1 MLRLILILL
10 AFFVLL
16 GSAGISIALPKCEGS
31 PSQKATYMWDNC
43 VGEERIVG
51 RGIIYSGEF
60 KNGRHHGFGSFT
72 YPNGAKY
79 TGEFESGFWHG
90 KGTLTDANG
99 NVKKGVWKQNKFQ
112 DVSKTTAT
120 ANFQKGLNA
129 YEKRDYATALREW
142 TPLAEQGNAIAQHK
156 LGRMYQYGLGVPQDD
171 KAAVKWYRPAAD
183 QGYAL
188 AQNNLG
194 FMYQKGHGVPQD
206 DKAAVKWYRL
216 AADQGYAIA
225 QSNLGWMY
233 LGGRGVPQ
241 DDKAAVKW
249 YRLAADQGY
258 ANAQGNLGK
267 MYANGRGVPQDDK
280 AAVKWYRPAAD
291 QGYALAQNNL
301 GWMYHKGRGVRQDE
315 TTAVKWYRLAADQ
328 GYAIAQSN
336 LGAMYEEGRGV
347 PQDDTTAVKWYRL
360 AADQG
365 NAFGQDNLERLQGKL
380 ITKRKPSTTTT
391 AKKLEPKFDHQKRL
405 ELAHRTQEALQVLD
419 LYSGKL
425 DGIIGVKTKSAIR
438 RWQERNGFPS
448 TGEVDQD
455 QLAKLEQQGIAR
467 LAQKKPEPRVA
478 DKKYRHAVAVII
490 GNKNYRRN
498 TPEVSFAHNDA
509 DAFKRHLLNQVGY
522 REGNI
527 IDLRDA
533 TQAELIAVFGSEKT
547 HEGKLWSYVRSRK
560 SDVTVFYSGHGVPG
574 LKDRRGYLLPVDA
587 DPNLIELNGYP
598 VDLLFENLSKI
609 ETKSMAVFLDTCFSG
624 DSPKG
629 MIVRATSGLT
639 VTPRMPKNMGR
650 MVVFTAARGDQF
662 ASWDEDAKLGLFTKH
677 LLDALRGAADGSDY
691 GNGDGNVTVGEV
703 HRYLDDEMSYQARRR
718 FNRRQ
723 NVSVRGDA
731 ATVLTDIRE

>member
-1 MLRLILILL
+1 
-10 AFFVLL
+10 
-16 GSAGISIALPKCEGS
+16 
-31 PSQKATYMWDNC
+31 
-43 VGEERIVG
+43 
-51 RGIIYSGEF
+51 
-60 KNGRHHGFGSFT
+60 
-72 YPNGAKY
+72 
-79 TGEFESGFWHG
+79 
-90 KGTLTDANG
+90 
-99 NVKKGVWKQNKFQ
+99 
-112 DVSKTTAT
+112 
-120 ANFQKGLNA
+120 
-129 YEKRDYATALREW
+129 
-142 TPLAEQGNAIAQHK
+142 
-156 LGRMYQYGLGVPQDD
+156 
-171 KAAVKWYRPAAD
+171 
-183 QGYAL
+183 
-188 AQNNLG
+188 
-194 FMYQKGHGVPQD
+194 
-206 DKAAVKWYRL
+206 L

-225 QSNLGWMY
+225 QSNLGVMY
-233 LGGRGVPQ
+233 ELGEGVPK
-241 DDKAAVKW
+241 DDKAAVEWYRLSAEQGNASGQYNLGLMYEYGRGVPKDEKTALKWYRLSVERGYAEAQFRLGLAYETGHGVPKNHQTALKW
-249 YRLAADQGY
+249 YRLAADQGI
-258 ANAQGNLGK
+258 AFAQVNLGVW
-267 MYANGRGVPQDDK
+267 YDHGYGVPKNHQ
-280 AAVKWYRPAAD
+280 
-291 QGYALAQNNL
+291 
-301 GWMYHKGRGVRQDE
+301 
-315 TTAVKWYRLAADQ
+315 
-328 GYAIAQSN
+328 
-336 LGAMYEEGRGV
+336 
-347 PQDDTTAVKWYRL
+347 TAVKWYRL

-365 NAFGQDNLERLQGKL
+365 NAYAQVNLGVLYESGRGVSQDYRTAVKWYRLAANQGVSKGQFNLGWMFEKGRGVPQDDKTALKWYRLAAEQGYAEAQTKLDRLQNKVAEQ
-380 ITKRKPSTTTT
+380 KSATTVT
-391 AKKLEPKFDHQKRL
+391 LENTSSRIDV
-405 ELAHRTQEALQVLD
+405 ELARRTQEALQVLG

-425 DGIIGVKTKSAIR
+425 DGIIGVKTKSAIQQ
-438 RWQERNGFPS
+438 WQERNGFAS
-448 TGEVDQD
+448 TGEIDQA
-455 QLAKLEQQGIAR
+455 QLAKLEQEGIAR
-467 LAQKKPEPRVA
+467 LARKKPEPRVA